1 MGATLH
7 SSLVSQIVQHLPRPL
22 LSVLDAWSRRVA
34 RRRAALRQQKWL
46 QRKAAMAAVAAAA
59 TAAPSAYH
67 LKPWRD

>member
-22 LSVLDAWSRRVA
+22 LSMLDAWSRRVA
-34 RRRAALRQQKWL
+34 RRRWNQRQLKWL
-46 QRKAAMAAVAAAA
+46 QRKAALAESQ
-59 TAAPSAYH
+59 SAYH

>member
-1 MGATLH
+1 VGATLH
-7 SSLVSQIVQHLPRPL
+7 SSLVSQIVQYLPRPL

-46 QRKAAMAAVAAAA
+46 RRKAAMAADAPA
-59 TAAPSAYH
+59 TGTSPSAYH

>member
-7 SSLVSQIVQHLPRPL
+7 SSLVSQIVQYLPRPL
-22 LSVLDAWSRRVA
+22 LSMLDSWSRRVA

-46 QRKAAMAAVAAAA
+46 RRKAA
-59 TAAPSAYH
+59 TAAAAAAAASPSEYH